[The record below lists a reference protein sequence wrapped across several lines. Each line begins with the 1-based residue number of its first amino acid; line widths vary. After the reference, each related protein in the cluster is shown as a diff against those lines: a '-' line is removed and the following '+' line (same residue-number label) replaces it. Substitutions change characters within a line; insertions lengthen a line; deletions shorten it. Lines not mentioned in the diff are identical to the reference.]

1 MEFDVIIVGGSY
13 AGLQAGMTLGRA
25 LKNVLIIDSGKP
37 CNAQTPHSHNF
48 LTRDGET
55 PAAIAQ
61 VAKEQLKAYTTVQ
74 TLQGIALTGA
84 KTATGFTITTQAGE
98 TFAARRL
105 LFASGIKDT
114 MPPIPGVAECWGISV
129 IHCPYCHGYE
139 VKNLP
144 TGLLANGETAFEM
157 VKMLRN
163 WTKELTVFTN
173 GPVELTTEMVSQI
186 RERNITIIDTPLK
199 AVIHEQ
205 GQLSAVE
212 LVDGHIVPLKAVYAR
227 LPFTQHC
234 DIPAQ
239 LGCEINEM
247 GFIKV
252 AEMGK
257 TTVEGVYAAGDNCTM
272 LRSVG
277 NAVAAG
283 MAAAAFISRE
293 LNFEDF

>member
-1 MEFDVIIVGGSY
+1 MEYDVIIVGGSY

-61 VAKEQLKAYTTVQ
+61 VAQEQLKAYPTVQ
-74 TLQGIALTGA
+74 TLHGVALTGT
-84 KTATGFTITTQAGE
+84 KTATGFTITTSAGD

-105 LFASGIKDT
+105 LFATGIKDT

-139 VKNLP
+139 VRDQP
-144 TGLLANGETAFEM
+144 TGLLANGDTAFEM

-163 WTKELTVFTN
+163 WTRDLTVFTN
-173 GPVELTTEMVSQI
+173 GQVEMTDDMVSQI
-186 RERNITIIDTPLK
+186 LERNITIIDTPLK
-199 AVIHEQ
+199 AVIHNN
-205 GQLSAVE
+205 GHLHAAE
-212 LVDGHIVPLKAVYAR
+212 LEDGRSVPVKAVYAR

-247 GFIKV
+247 GFIKI

>member
-48 LTRDGET
+48 LTRDGEK

-61 VAKEQLKAYTTVQ
+61 VAKEQLKTYTTVQ
-74 TLQGIALTGA
+74 TLHGVAVKGA
-84 KTATGFTITTQAGE
+84 KTTSGFTITTEAGE
-98 TFAARRL
+98 TFAAKRL

-139 VKNLP
+139 VRDQP
-144 TGLLANGETAFEM
+144 TGLLANGDMAFEM
-157 VKMLRN
+157 VKMIRN
-163 WTKELTVFTN
+163 WTKDLTVFTN
-173 GPVELTTEMVSQI
+173 GPVEMTAEMVTQI

-199 AVIHEQ
+199 AVIHTD
-205 GQLSAVE
+205 GQLDAVE
-212 LVDGHIVPLKAVYAR
+212 LQDGRKVPLKAVYAR

-257 TTVEGVYAAGDNCTM
+257 TTVDGVYAAGDNCTM
-272 LRSVG
+272 LRAVG